1 MSNIRELVNELRRRN
16 QLYVGYKTSAWKGNS
31 LEQFRHLNAW
41 IDLPREGVR
50 LVAERSRGGKTSA
63 IWVLPLPP
71 KVGEVLEVEFNPVNA
86 PWGWEGEWN
95 GYRVVP
101 SSWWE
106 SWDADIR
113 AANWKL
119 KVRVVASKWDKIFV
133 VAA

>member
-1 MSNIRELVNELRRRN
+1 MSNIRDLANVLRQRG
-16 QLYVGYKTSAWKGNS
+16 QLYVGFKTSAWRGNS

-41 IDLPREGVR
+41 LDLPREEVR
-50 LVAERSRGGKTSA
+50 LVAERSRGGETSA

-71 KVGEVLEVEFNPVNA
+71 KVGEVLEVEFQPSNA
-86 PWGWEGEWN
+86 SWCWEGEWR
-95 GYRVVP
+95 GYRVIP
-101 SSWWE
+101 SARWE
-106 SWDADIR
+106 NPGKDIR